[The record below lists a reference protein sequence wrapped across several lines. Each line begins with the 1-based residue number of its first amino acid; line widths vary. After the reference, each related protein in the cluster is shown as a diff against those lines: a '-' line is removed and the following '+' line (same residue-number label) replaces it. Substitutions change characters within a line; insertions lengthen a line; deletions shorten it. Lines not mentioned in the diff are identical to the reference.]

1 MAARSSDDFED
12 EVETA
17 IAPKVERPSATAAS
31 YALVVVAGPDLGK
44 SYLIAA
50 GQPTRA
56 RRRWRP
62 AQAPHPAR
70 RDSACMTK
78 PLWIEPYLVELL
90 RPMAEEGFPL
100 IVAGGL
106 GIYLKRRWVEQT
118 RQQTLWTPLPDARA
132 THDID
137 SFLALEIFQQDRVS
151 RFRGTLARLGYQ
163 VHEKARYYQFIK
175 PVTGVPVDHV
185 KIDLHTRLPRDD
197 EATQLKLQNH
207 RLGRSGHR
215 AFRTLHAWATPEAFA
230 IDEGVQEL
238 PFAGSDPADIRFE
251 GVVRVPHPFAS
262 LCMKL
267 TAAGDHE
274 RTPIENRDPLQRK
287 HAFDVFLLTA
297 MLSESEVSQVRTS
310 AARGPQ
316 STP

>member
-1 MAARSSDDFED
+1 
-12 EVETA
+12 
-17 IAPKVERPSATAAS
+17 
-31 YALVVVAGPDLGK
+31 
-44 SYLIAA
+44 
-50 GQPTRA
+50 
-56 RRRWRP
+56 
-62 AQAPHPAR
+62 
-70 RDSACMTK
+70 MTHS
-78 PLWIEPYLVELL
+78 LWIEPYLVELL

-137 SFLALEIFQQDRVS
+137 YFLALEIFQQDRVS

-251 GVVRVPHPFAS
+251 GVVRVPNPFAS

-267 TAAGDHE
+267 TAAGDYE

-297 MLSESEVSQVRTS
+297 MLSESEVSQVS
-310 AARGPQ
+310 AFTRQFAGHAAMPAICNDIVRFFGAPDAPGCNTLRGLVQ
-316 STP
+316 ERRAIDLTRFCAVLRELFAA

>member
-1 MAARSSDDFED
+1 
-12 EVETA
+12 
-17 IAPKVERPSATAAS
+17 
-31 YALVVVAGPDLGK
+31 
-44 SYLIAA
+44 
-50 GQPTRA
+50 
-56 RRRWRP
+56 
-62 AQAPHPAR
+62 
-70 RDSACMTK
+70 MTK

-267 TAAGDHE
+267 TAAGDYE

-297 MLSESEVSQVRTS
+297 MLSESEVSQVS
-310 AARGPQ
+310 AFTRQFAGHAAMPAICNDIVRFFGAPDAPGCYTLRGLVQ
-316 STP
+316 ERRAIDLTRFCAVLRELFAA